1 MRIYTTEMERGTH
14 MEQGQAEKILEMGIQ
29 LTSER
34 NYDELLAKIIDCAME
49 TTNCDGGTLY
59 LYEQEQLNF
68 CVMKTKSLGI
78 NQTGQ
83 EKKTFPPVPMHEK
96 NVCAYAALHRKL
108 LNIEDVYDCQEF
120 DFSGPREY
128 DKLSGYRTQSMMV
141 FPLVNH
147 EDALVGVVQL
157 LNAMDAQGQVIPF
170 RTEYEK
176 VLQSLGSQAAV
187 SVSNMQFIQEIEQ
200 LMISITQVFTD
211 AIDTRIPYN
220 FYHSRNVYLYVQLLV
235 DYINEQ
241 HEKGLVEK
249 YFEPTAR
256 SELLMAALMH
266 DIGKLVIPNE
276 VIDKT
281 TRLGNKLP
289 LVLEHFDHLS
299 ALYHI
304 DYLEGRIPR
313 DEWVGIKN
321 DLLDARVR
329 VEELNRKSK
338 LSQEDIDYVKQLA
351 QRNYTSA
358 SGTQISFLSLY
369 EAECL
374 EVPAGN
380 LTRAERDVIRS
391 HVKYTEKYLKKMNF
405 GKRYPHLIQWA
416 GAHHEMLDGSG
427 YPRGLRGDEISYE
440 SRILTIVD
448 VFEALTSADRP
459 YKKAMEESKALNIL
473 GDMVKEGKL
482 DSDILKLFQEAL
494 EQKEGKL
501 QLFHQTDEN
510 DKEYGDA

>member
-1 MRIYTTEMERGTH
+1 

-34 NYDELLAKIIDCAME
+34 NYEVLLAKIIDCAME

-59 LYEQEQLNF
+59 LYEQEKLQF
-68 CVMKTKSLGI
+68 SIIKTKSLGI
-78 NQTGQ
+78 NQRGK
-83 EKKTFPPVPMHEK
+83 EMKAFPPVPMNEK

-108 LNIEDVYDCQEF
+108 LNIEDAYNCQEF

-128 DKLSGYRTQSMMV
+128 DKLSGYRTQSMLV

-147 EDALVGVVQL
+147 EDDLVGVVQL
-157 LNAMDAQGQVIPF
+157 INAQDAQGRVIPF
-170 RTEYEK
+170 KPEYEK

-187 SVSNMQFIQEIEQ
+187 AVSNMRFVQEIEQ

-220 FYHSRNVYLYVQLLV
+220 YYHSRNVYLYVQLLV

-241 HEKGLVEK
+241 YEKGLVEK
-249 YFEPTAR
+249 HFEASEK

-289 LVLEHFDHLS
+289 LVLEHFDHLV

-304 DYLEGRIPR
+304 DYLEGRITK
-313 DEWVGIKN
+313 DEWIETKN
-321 DLLDARVR
+321 ELLDARVK
-329 VEELNRKSK
+329 VEELNRKPK
-338 LSQEDIDYVKQLA
+338 LSAEDIDYVEKLSHK
-351 QRNYTSA
+351 NYMNA
-358 SGTQISFLSLY
+358 NGTQVSFLSLD

-374 EVPAGN
+374 KVESGN
-380 LTRAERDVIRS
+380 LTAAERDIIRS

-405 GKRYPHLIQWA
+405 GKRYPHIIEWA
-416 GAHHEMLDGSG
+416 GAHHELLNGSG
-427 YPRGLRGDEISYE
+427 YPKGLKGDEIPYE
-440 SRILTIVD
+440 ARVLTVVD
-448 VFEALTSADRP
+448 VFEALTSSDRP
-459 YKKAMEESKALNIL
+459 YKKAMEESKALEVLDN
-473 GDMVKEGKL
+473 MVKDGNMDRNIVE
-482 DSDILKLFQEAL
+482 LFKEAL
-494 EQKEGKL
+494 AQKEDKL
-501 QLFHQTDEN
+501 QLFHHTE
-510 DKEYGDA
+510 EME

>member
-1 MRIYTTEMERGTH
+1 MER
-14 MEQGQAEKILEMGIQ
+14 EQAEKILEIGIQ
-29 LTSER
+29 LTAER
-34 NYDELLAKIIDCAME
+34 NFDELLAKIIDCAME
-49 TTNCDGGTLY
+49 LTDCDGGTLY
-59 LYEQEQLNF
+59 LYEQEQLKF

-78 NQTGQ
+78 NQKGQ
-83 EKKTFPPVPMHEK
+83 EKETFPPVSMNEK

-108 LNIEDVYDCQEF
+108 LNIKDAYHCQEF

-128 DKLSGYRTQSMMV
+128 DKLTGYRTQSMLV

-157 LNAMDAQGQVIPF
+157 INALDERDNVIPF
-170 RTEYEK
+170 KQEYEK

-187 SVSNMQFIQEIEQ
+187 AVSNMQFVQEIEQ

-220 FYHSRNVYLYVQLLV
+220 FYHSRNVYLYTQLLA

-241 HEKGLVEK
+241 YERGLTEKHFAPQE
-249 YFEPTAR
+249 R
-256 SELLMAALMH
+256 NELLMAALMH

-289 LVLEHFDHLS
+289 LVLERFDHLS

-304 DYLEGRIPR
+304 DYLEGRLSK
-313 DEWVGIKN
+313 EKWIKVKN
-321 DLLDARVR
+321 ELLDARDR

-338 LSQEDIDYVKQLA
+338 LSDEDVAYVEKLA
-351 QRNYTSA
+351 CRSYTNTN
-358 SGTQISFLSLY
+358 GTKISFLNLN

-374 EVPAGN
+374 EVQTGN
-380 LTRAERDVIRS
+380 LTKAERDIIRS
-391 HVKYTEKYLKKMNF
+391 HVEYTEKYLKKMNF
-405 GKRYPHLIQWA
+405 GKRYPHIIQWA

-427 YPRGLRGDEISYE
+427 YPRGLKGEEIPYE
-440 SRILTIVD
+440 ARMLAIVD
-448 VFEALTSADRP
+448 VFEALTSSDRP
-459 YKKAMEESKALNIL
+459 YKKAMEEGKALEIL
-473 GDMVKEGKL
+473 GSMVREGKL
-482 DSDILKLFQEAL
+482 DQSILNLFREAL
-494 EQKEGKL
+494 EQKKDRL
-501 QLFHQTDEN
+501 QLFYHKGE
-510 DKEYGDA
+510 KE